1 MKCLGRM
8 QGAFI
13 MENNKLDVINV
24 REFKDIDDIQVVL
37 HSHEQLYSTNLKAL
51 VKQIMSE
58 VKP

>member
-1 MKCLGRM
+1 
-8 QGAFI
+8 
-13 MENNKLDVINV
+13 MEIDKIDVINV

-58 VKP
+58 AKP

>member
-1 MKCLGRM
+1 
-8 QGAFI
+8 
-13 MENNKLDVINV
+13 MEIDKINVINV

-58 VKP
+58 AKP